1 MATIQRFEDIHAW
14 QKARQSTRMI
24 YEVSSTG
31 NFSRD
36 FALRDQIR
44 RSAVSTM
51 SNIAEGFEREG
62 NKEFVNFLTIAKGSC
77 AESRAQL
84 YVALDCGY
92 ISRQQFDSLYQQLEE
107 TGRLIGGFMRY
118 LSTCEI
124 SGRKFQRATTRNSRP
139 GTRNSKPGTRN

>member
-1 MATIQRFEDIHAW
+1 MATIERFEDIQAW
-14 QKARQSTRMI
+14 QMARESTRMI
-24 YEVSSTG
+24 YKASSSG

-51 SNIAEGFEREG
+51 SNIAEGSEREG
-62 NKEFVNFLTIAKGSC
+62 NREFINFLAIAKGSC

-92 ISRQQFDSLYQQLEE
+92 VTRDEFDHLYQKLDE

-124 SGRKFQRATTRNSRP
+124 SGRKFQREKP
-139 GTRNSKPGTRN
+139 RNSKPGTRN

>member
-1 MATIQRFEDIHAW
+1 MATIERFEDIEAW
-14 QKARQSTRMI
+14 KMARKATRMI
-24 YEVSSTG
+24 YEVSAAG
-31 NFSRD
+31 DFSRD
-36 FALRDQIR
+36 FALRNQIR

-62 NKEFVNFLTIAKGSC
+62 SKEFINFLSIAKGSC

-92 ISRQQFDSLYQQLEE
+92 LTESQFTALYQQLEQ

-124 SGRKFQRATTRNSRP
+124 SGRKFKGTT
-139 GTRNSKPGTRN
+139 TRNSKPGTRN